1 MIFAL
6 IDAEKA
12 AWPVEVQCDV
22 LGVSRSGYYAWK
34 GRPEAPRVAEDAE
47 LVVEIKAA
55 HKAGRGNYGSPRVH
69 RELRAKGRRVGRK
82 RVERLMR
89 REGIVARK
97 KRRFRKTT
105 DSNHPHPIAPNVLE
119 RNFDVELPNT
129 AWVTDVTYVWT
140 HEGWLYLAAIL
151 DLFSRR
157 VVGWA
162 ASANNDRTLA
172 ISALDRATSA
182 RTPAAGMVHHSDRG
196 SVYASGDYGDAL
208 AKLGAVKS
216 MSRKGDCWDNA
227 VAESF
232 FATIKGEM
240 IDHEDYPTR
249 GAAIVAIADYIDG
262 FYNPCRRHSAI
273 GYVSPIEFELNFM
286 SEKTEKM
293 AA

>member
-1 MIFAL
+1 MKFAF

-12 AWPVEVQCDV
+12 VWPIEVQCDV
-22 LGVSRSGYYAWK
+22 FGVSRSGYYAWK
-34 GRPEAPRVAEDAE
+34 ARPDAPRVKEDAE

-55 HKAGRGNYGSPRVH
+55 SKAGRGNYGSPRVH
-69 RELRAKGRRVGRK
+69 RELRAKGRRVGKK

-89 REGIVARK
+89 QEGIVARK
-97 KRRFRKTT
+97 KRRFRRTT

-119 RNFDVELPNT
+119 RNFHVELPNT

-162 ASANNDRTLA
+162 ASASNDRALA
-172 ISALDRATSA
+172 FSALDRAIAT
-182 RTPAAGMVHHSDRG
+182 RRPEPGLVHHSDRG
-196 SVYASGDYGDAL
+196 SVYASIDYGEAL
-208 AKLGAVKS
+208 STVGAVKS

-240 IDHEDYPTR
+240 IDHEDYATR
-249 GAAIVAIADYIDG
+249 TAAIDAIADYIDG
-262 FYNPCRRHSAI
+262 FYNPRRRHSAI
-273 GYVSPIEFELNFM
+273 GYLSPIEFELKFM
-286 SEKTEKM
+286 NESTTTQ

>member
-1 MIFAL
+1 MKFAF

-12 AWPVEVQCDV
+12 RWPVEVQCDV
-22 LGVSRSGYYAWK
+22 FGVSRSGYYAWK
-34 GRPEAPRVAEDAE
+34 GRPEAPRTREDAE
-47 LVVEIKAA
+47 VVIEIKAA
-55 HKAGRGNYGSPRVH
+55 SEVGRGSYGSPRVH
-69 RELRAKGRRVGRK
+69 RELRAQGRRISRK
-82 RVERLMR
+82 RVARLMR
-89 REGIVARK
+89 QEGIVARK

-105 DSNHPHPIAPNVLE
+105 DSKHSQPIAPNVLA
-119 RNFDVELPNT
+119 RNFNVELPDT

-140 HEGWLYLAAIL
+140 HEGWLYLAVIL

-162 ASANNDRTLA
+162 ASANNDRALA

-182 RTPAAGMVHHSDRG
+182 RAPAAGLVHHSDRG

-208 AKLGAVKS
+208 ASIGAVKS

-240 IDHEDYPTR
+240 IDHEDYQTR
-249 GAAIVAIADYIDG
+249 AAAIAAIGDYVDG
-262 FYNPCRRHSAI
+262 FYNPCRRHSSI
-273 GYVSPIEFELNFM
+273 GYVSPIEFELKFLN
-286 SEKTEKM
+286 EKINEL

>member
-1 MIFAL
+1 VKFAF
-6 IDAEKA
+6 IDVEKA
-12 AWPVEVQCDV
+12 LWPVAVQCDV
-22 LGVSRSGYYAWK
+22 FGVSSSGYYAWK
-34 GRPEAPRVAEDAE
+34 RRPEAPRATEDAE

-55 HKAGRGNYGSPRVH
+55 HKTGRGAYGSPRVH
-69 RELRAKGRRVGRK
+69 RELRAKGHRIGRK

-89 REGIVARK
+89 QEGIAGRK

-105 DSNHPHPIAPNVLE
+105 DSNHPDPIAPNVLQ
-119 RNFDVELPNT
+119 RNFDVEVPDT

-140 HEGWLYLAAIL
+140 FEGWLYLAVIL

-157 VVGWA
+157 VVGWS
-162 ASANNDRTLA
+162 ASANNDRALA
-172 ISALDRATSA
+172 LSALDRAATA
-182 RTPAAGMVHHSDRG
+182 RAPAPGMVHHSDRG
-196 SVYASGDYGDAL
+196 SVYASVDYGDAL
-208 AKLGAVKS
+208 SKLGAVKS

-240 IDHEDYPTR
+240 IDHEDYLTR
-249 GAAIVAIADYIDG
+249 GAAIAAIADYIDG

-273 GYVSPIEFELNFM
+273 DYVSPIEFELKFM
-286 SEKTEKM
+286 SEKIENM

>member
-1 MIFAL
+1 MRFAF

-12 AWPVEVQCDV
+12 RWPVEVQCEV
-22 LGVSRSGYYAWK
+22 LEVSRSGYYAWK
-34 GRPEAPRVAEDAE
+34 GRPEAPRTLEDAA
-47 LVVEIKAA
+47 LLVEIKTAY
-55 HKAGRGNYGSPRVH
+55 KAGRRGYGSPRVH
-69 RELRAKGRRVGRK
+69 RELRAKGRRVGKK

-89 REGIVARK
+89 QEGIVARK
-97 KRRFRKTT
+97 KRRFRRTT

-119 RNFDVELPNT
+119 RTFDVALPNT

-162 ASANNDRTLA
+162 ASANNDRALA
-172 ISALDRATSA
+172 LSALDRATAA
-182 RTPAAGMVHHSDRG
+182 RTPTLGLIHHSDRG
-196 SVYASGDYGDAL
+196 SVYASADYGDAL

-240 IDHEDYPTR
+240 IDHEEYPTR
-249 GAAIVAIADYIDG
+249 CSAIAAIADYIDG
-262 FYNPCRRHSAI
+262 FYNPCRRHSALN
-273 GYVSPIEFELNFM
+273 YVSPIEFELKFM
-286 SEKTEKM
+286 SEKIEKM

>member
-1 MIFAL
+1 VKFAF
-6 IDAEKA
+6 IQSEKA
-12 AWPVEVQCDV
+12 HWPIEVQCEV
-22 LGVSRSGYYAWK
+22 FGVSRSGYYAWRA
-34 GRPEAPRVAEDAE
+34 RPEAPRAALDAE
-47 LVVEIKAA
+47 LVSEIKDAY
-55 HKAGRGNYGSPRVH
+55 KVGRGGYGSPRVH
-69 RELRAKGRRVGRK
+69 RELRARGRRVGRK

-89 REGIVARK
+89 REGIVALK
-97 KRRFRKTT
+97 KRRFRRTT

-119 RNFDVELPNT
+119 RDFATELPNI

-140 HEGWLYLAAIL
+140 QEGWLYLAAIL

-162 ASANNDRTLA
+162 VSANNDRALA
-172 ISALDRATSA
+172 MDALNGAASA
-182 RTPAAGMVHHSDRG
+182 RMPSAGFIHHSDRG

-208 AKLGAVKS
+208 NKLGAVKS

-240 IDHEDYPTR
+240 IDHADYRTR
-249 GAAIVAIADYIDG
+249 AAAIGAIADYIDG

-286 SEKTEKM
+286 SETMRNM